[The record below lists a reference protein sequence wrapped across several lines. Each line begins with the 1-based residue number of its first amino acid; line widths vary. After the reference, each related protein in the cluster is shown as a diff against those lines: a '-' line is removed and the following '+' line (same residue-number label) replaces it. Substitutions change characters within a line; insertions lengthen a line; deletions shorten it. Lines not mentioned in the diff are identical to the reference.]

1 MPIPRDQRMPISA
14 GSVLE
19 FDCLLVLVAHGQAP
33 EAKGPA
39 PFITERAWAA
49 RPNCIACGK

>member
-1 MPIPRDQRMPISA
+1 MPISA